1 MLNQFRF
8 AVSTEINM
16 KHLLYTKQLWTASE
30 QRYMLNQFQRIQRL
44 NTQALIER
52 SLGIQF
58 SILEKL
64 EKHNQVLIKEPFSTL
79 ITNKRSYIMQTP
91 TIFKIYNAQQ
101 EDLIR
106 VDKPTLLA
114 LIDNIRP
121 RI

>member
-1 MLNQFRF
+1 
-8 AVSTEINM
+8 M